1 MSNFGEIGAT
11 VIELFY
17 VFWGH
22 AGPPSIALSASRDK
36 KNTLV
41 LREIRTRGPLDY
53 KSSALTIEPKLSL
66 VTDMELYMHSSIAFQ
81 PSFGLS
87 SIWAQSD
94 PDPACPTSSLAFTG
108 PLPEGAMENGSQ
120 TAKKRQKV
128 LFLAI
133 FTDGDSSESRPS
145 RKSGPQKCRISER
158 QKVLFL
164 AIFTDEAIVWPKVAR
179 RVKVD

>member
-36 KNTLV
+36 KNKLV

-53 KSSALTIEPKLSL
+53 KSSALTIELNWSCYRHGAIHAFINRVPTVIRIKLNMSPVWPWPCLPDL
-66 VTDMELYMHSSIAFQ
+66 VA
-81 PSFGLS
+81 P
-87 SIWAQSD
+87 
-94 PDPACPTSSLAFTG
+94 FTG
-108 PLPEGAMENGSQ
+108 PLPEGEMENVPKQ
-120 TAKKRQKV
+120 RKKLQKV

-158 QKVLFL
+158 QKSYF
-164 AIFTDEAIVWPKVAR
+164 
-179 RVKVD
+179 